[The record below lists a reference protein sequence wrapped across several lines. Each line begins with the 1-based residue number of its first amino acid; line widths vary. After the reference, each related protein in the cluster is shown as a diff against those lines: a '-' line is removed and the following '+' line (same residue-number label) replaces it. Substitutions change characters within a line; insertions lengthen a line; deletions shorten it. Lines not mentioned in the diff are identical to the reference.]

1 MTWHFAP
8 RLVAPY
14 NPYIAS
20 ADRPCARPPSFARL
34 PFVPFDLPVQLASLN
49 RLASRAPAALRPA
62 LLASRFRLLFEPLAE
77 ALLLAPAGLG
87 QGGRRPRPAPRAGPG
102 FPPYPVAPGGSPS
115 APEASPFEPGA
126 SAG

>member
-62 LLASRFRLLFEPLAE
+62 FLASRFRLLFEPLAE

-87 QGGRRPRPAPRAGPG
+87 QGGARPPPARPGGAGFAPRSLGT
-102 FPPYPVAPGGSPS
+102 GG
-115 APEASPFEPGA
+115 
-126 SAG
+126 